1 MKKVHV
7 YFVENERTK
16 MELFIH
22 RLDLDE
28 KNYKIKG
35 WRCKRKVVVKLNK
48 DEVTSLLGDADML
61 WWE

>member
-1 MKKVHV
+1 MKKIFV
-7 YFVENERTK
+7 YFVENEKTK
-16 MELFIH
+16 MEIFIH

-28 KNYKIKG
+28 KNYKIKDK
-35 WRCKRKVVVKLNK
+35 RCKRKVVVKLTK